1 MPHDTTRLHHV
12 GHIVENLAEASSL
25 YGRLGFV
32 VPPPSCPAM
41 PRSEGAPPEPFGAAN
56 THADFPDSFLE
67 LATCVKDG
75 DTGRL
80 PADTRLV
87 PLEAPAEVLPLLVER
102 IGETSA
108 NLAACLDR
116 FQGLHILMFS
126 SPAIDEAAVRLTEA
140 GVRHGGV
147 NTVRRAAPAGANSPV
162 ETIRYLEIDAQ
173 EPHSGTNVG
182 TGAGT
187 VPEGRVGIVADLD
200 PGIQSARHL
209 DHPNGATGL
218 AEATLCVA
226 DEDLAATQH
235 RYAAYLARRP
245 RQEGRARIFDLDGAA
260 LKLIPESA
268 LRATLPGEEPPA
280 LPALV
285 AYTVTVRDLPL
296 ARDLL
301 HRNGV
306 PVRETPTGDLFVP
319 AKEALGTA
327 VVFRAG

>member
-25 YGRLGFV
+25 YERLGFV

-41 PRSEGAPPEPFGAAN
+41 PRSEGAAPEPFGAVN

-67 LATCVKDG
+67 LATCVKEG
-75 DTGRL
+75 DAGRL

-87 PLEAPAEVLPLLVER
+87 PLEAPAEVLQQLVER

-126 SPAIDEAAVRLTEA
+126 SPAIDEAAVRLTAA

-147 NTVRRAAPAGANSPV
+147 NTVRRAAPSGADSPV
-162 ETIRYLEIDAQ
+162 ETIRYLEIDGH
-173 EPHSGTNVG
+173 EPNTAPGT
-182 TGAGT
+182 GT

-226 DEDLAATQH
+226 DEDLAATHH
-235 RYAAYLARRP
+235 RYATYLDRSP
-245 RQEGRARIFDLDGAA
+245 RQEGQALVFDLDGAA
-260 LKLIPESA
+260 LRLIPSSA
-268 LRATLPGEEPPA
+268 LPTTLPGEEPPA

-306 PVRETPTGDLFVP
+306 PVRETPTGELFVP
-319 AKEALGTA
+319 AEAALGTA
-327 VVFRAG
+327 IVFRAG

>member
-1 MPHDTTRLHHV
+1 MPHDITRLHHV

-25 YGRLGFV
+25 YERLGFV

-41 PRSEGAPPEPFGAAN
+41 PLSEGAAPEPFGAAN

-67 LATCVKDG
+67 LATCVKEG
-75 DTGRL
+75 DAGRL

-102 IGETSA
+102 ISGTSA

-126 SPAIDEAAVRLTEA
+126 SPAIEEAAARLTEA

-147 NTVRRAAPAGANSPV
+147 NTVWRAAPSGADSPV
-162 ETIRYLEIDAQ
+162 ETIRYLEIEGQ
-173 EPHSGTNVG
+173 EPRTD

-226 DEDLAATQH
+226 DEDLAATH
-235 RYAAYLARRP
+235 GRYTTYLDRSP
-245 RQEGRARIFDLDGAA
+245 RQEGQALVFDLDGAA
-260 LKLIPESA
+260 LRLVPSSA
-268 LRATLPGEEPPA
+268 LPTTLPGEEPSA

-306 PVRETPTGDLFVP
+306 PVRETPAGDLFVP
-319 AKEALGTA
+319 AEAALGTA
-327 VVFRAG
+327 VVFRTG

>member
-12 GHIVENLAEASSL
+12 GHIVENLAEASVL
-25 YGRLGFV
+25 YERLGFV

-41 PRSEGAPPEPFGAAN
+41 PQSEGAAPEPFGAAN

-75 DTGRL
+75 DGGRL

-87 PLEAPAEVLPLLVER
+87 PLEAPAEVLQQLVER
-102 IGETSA
+102 IGGTSA
-108 NLAACLDR
+108 NLAAYLDR

-126 SPAIDEAAVRLTEA
+126 SPVIEEAAARLTGA

-147 NTVRRAAPAGANSPV
+147 NTVRRAAPSGADSAI
-162 ETIRYLEIDAQ
+162 ETIRYLEIDGQ
-173 EPHSGTNVG
+173 EPNTA
-182 TGAGT
+182 TDLGT
-187 VPEGRVGIVADLD
+187 VPEGRVGVVADLD

-226 DEDLAATQH
+226 DEDLAATH
-235 RYAAYLARRP
+235 DRYATYLDRSP
-245 RQEGRARIFDLDGAA
+245 RQEGQALIFDLDGAA
-260 LKLIPESA
+260 LRLIPKSA
-268 LRATLPGEEPPA
+268 LPRTLPGEEPPA

-285 AYTVTVRDLPL
+285 AYTVTVHDLPL
-296 ARDLL
+296 TRDLL

-319 AKEALGTA
+319 AKAALGTA

>member
-25 YGRLGFV
+25 YERLGFV

-41 PRSEGAPPEPFGAAN
+41 PRSEGAAPEPFGAVN

-67 LATCVKDG
+67 LATCVKEG
-75 DTGRL
+75 DAGRL

-87 PLEAPAEVLPLLVER
+87 PLEAPAEVLKQLVER

-126 SPAIDEAAVRLTEA
+126 SPAIGEAAVRLTAA

-147 NTVRRAAPAGANSPV
+147 NTVRRAAPSGADSPV
-162 ETIRYLEIDAQ
+162 ETIRYLEIDGQ
-173 EPHSGTNVG
+173 ESNTG

-226 DEDLAATQH
+226 DEDLAATHH
-235 RYAAYLARRP
+235 RYATYLDRSP
-245 RQEGRARIFDLDGAA
+245 RQEGQSLIFDLDGAA
-260 LKLIPESA
+260 LRLIPASA
-268 LRATLPGEEPPA
+268 LPMALPGEGPPA

-306 PVRETPTGDLFVP
+306 PVRETPTGELFVP
-319 AKEALGTA
+319 AEAALGTA
-327 VVFRAG
+327 IVFRAG

>member
-1 MPHDTTRLHHV
+1 MPHDITRLHHV
-12 GHIVENLAEASSL
+12 GHIVENLAEASVL
-25 YGRLGFV
+25 YERLGFV

-41 PRSEGAPPEPFGAAN
+41 PRSEGAAPEPFGAVN

-67 LATCVKDG
+67 LATCVKEG
-75 DTGRL
+75 DVGRL

-87 PLEAPAEVLPLLVER
+87 PLEAPAEVLKQLVER

-126 SPAIDEAAVRLTEA
+126 SPAIGEAAVRLTAA

-147 NTVRRAAPAGANSPV
+147 NTVRRAAPSGADSPV
-162 ETIRYLEIDAQ
+162 ETIRYLEIDGQ
-173 EPHSGTNVG
+173 ESNTG

-226 DEDLAATQH
+226 DEDLAATHHQ
-235 RYAAYLARRP
+235 YATYLDRSP
-245 RQEGRARIFDLDGAA
+245 RQEGQALVFDLDGAA
-260 LKLIPESA
+260 LRLIPASA
-268 LRATLPGEEPPA
+268 LPTTLPGEEPPA

-301 HRNGV
+301 HRNDV
-306 PVRETPTGDLFVP
+306 PVRETQTGELFVP
-319 AKEALGTA
+319 AKAALGTA
-327 VVFRAG
+327 IVFRAG

>member
-12 GHIVENLAEASSL
+12 GHIVENLAEASVL
-25 YGRLGFV
+25 YERLGFV

-41 PRSEGAPPEPFGAAN
+41 PRSEGAAPEPFGAAN

-67 LATCVKDG
+67 LATCVKEG
-75 DTGRL
+75 DAGRL

-102 IGETSA
+102 ISGTSA

-126 SPAIDEAAVRLTEA
+126 SPAIDEAAARLTAA

-147 NTVRRAAPAGANSPV
+147 NTVRRAAPSGADSAI
-162 ETIRYLEIDAQ
+162 ETIRYLEIDAD
-173 EPHSGTNVG
+173 EPHTGTAPG
-182 TGAGT
+182 TGT

-226 DEDLAATQH
+226 DEDLAATHH
-235 RYAAYLARRP
+235 RYATYLDRSP
-245 RQEGRARIFDLDGAA
+245 RQEGQSLIFDLDGAA
-260 LKLIPESA
+260 LRLIPSSA
-268 LRATLPGEEPPA
+268 LPMTLPGEKPPA

-285 AYTVTVRDLPL
+285 AYTVTVRDLPV

-301 HRNGV
+301 HHNDV
-306 PVRETPTGDLFVP
+306 PVRETPAGDLFAP
-319 AKEALGTA
+319 AKAALGTA